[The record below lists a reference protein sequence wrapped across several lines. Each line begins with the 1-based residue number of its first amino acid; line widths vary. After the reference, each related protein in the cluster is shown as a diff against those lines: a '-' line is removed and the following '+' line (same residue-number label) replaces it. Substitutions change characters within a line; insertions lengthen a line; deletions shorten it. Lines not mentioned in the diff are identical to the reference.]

1 MVADREKHADS
12 VRIITSHR
20 QRKNLAVFL
29 AHIAMHKAL
38 RSSGSPAAIITAGI
52 LLGLLA
58 VPFTSHQVVAADIAA
73 LLTSPDRSLSFY
85 EMAASRL
92 LTTTQRA
99 ASQHPKRAN
108 FELEQK
114 SQSAERLAHWI
125 VDFGDNQGM
134 PFLIVDKPDAKVFA
148 FHPDGRLWG
157 AAPALLGMAR
167 GDDSMPGIGD
177 RSLSEIPP
185 EDRTTPAGRFVAY
198 LGQNFHGKDILWVDY
213 DGALSLH
220 RVVTSNPKERR
231 LERLATPTPLDNRI
245 SWGCINVPVQF
256 FNEVVIPAFKGTYGV
271 VYVLPETRSNRE
283 IFASYYVVQ

>member
-92 LTTTQRA
+92 LNTTQRA
-99 ASQHPKRAN
+99 AS
-108 FELEQK
+108 
-114 SQSAERLAHWI
+114 
-125 VDFGDNQGM
+125 
-134 PFLIVDKPDAKVFA
+134 
-148 FHPDGRLWG
+148 
-157 AAPALLGMAR
+157 
-167 GDDSMPGIGD
+167 
-177 RSLSEIPP
+177 
-185 EDRTTPAGRFVAY
+185 
-198 LGQNFHGKDILWVDY
+198 
-213 DGALSLH
+213 
-220 RVVTSNPKERR
+220 
-231 LERLATPTPLDNRI
+231 
-245 SWGCINVPVQF
+245 
-256 FNEVVIPAFKGTYGV
+256 
-271 VYVLPETRSNRE
+271 
-283 IFASYYVVQ
+283 